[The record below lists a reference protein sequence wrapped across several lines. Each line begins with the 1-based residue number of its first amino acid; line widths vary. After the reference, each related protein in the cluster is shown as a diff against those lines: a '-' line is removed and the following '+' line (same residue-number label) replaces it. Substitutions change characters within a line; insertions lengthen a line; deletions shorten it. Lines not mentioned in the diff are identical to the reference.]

1 MAQQKFIDLGEAAG
15 QLGIEQEQLNRLR
28 EQGKLRGYRDGSS
41 WKFRVDEI
49 DKLAAES
56 LQSADQ
62 NVDDDEPL
70 SADLGEFKV
79 VGNDDPAT
87 SDISFEGLDDPTVPA
102 DSEIVLEGLE
112 GLESSTVDDDQDDP
126 ESVLLSETEFGDSE
140 NRPPSTI
147 IGKVDLDSPADA
159 DLVLELGDDAAAQSD
174 VRLATDS
181 DVLSSGAS
189 VPPASAGPETSKS
202 TFEGIEELEIDL
214 EAESSR
220 ILSPRDVVEA
230 QEAAEA
236 EAAGRSS
243 SQVTDSSDL
252 ELSGAGESHGLG
264 GISSLELE
272 VDEGSE
278 KGSEVGL
285 SGLSQLH
292 VGDESQGDL
301 SGLSRLELET
311 DEEEDVLSEASDIT
325 LSSQDSGIN
334 LISPSDSGL
343 ALDDGPIDLGGSAIG
358 SSIGLES
365 GLNLGDESMGLAAGD
380 GSAGGKGADEFSLTA
395 DTELGAADDDSSSQI
410 IALDEVVDSE
420 EMAAGAAVF
429 DDVLGDSGLAD
440 DGGLTSGTME
450 GGPVTASTEASF
462 SLGSVLGLT
471 GCVVLLC
478 LGGIMMFDLV
488 RNIWSWNK
496 TYSLNSSLIES
507 LLSLFPS

>member
-56 LQSADQ
+56 LQNADQ

-70 SADLGEFKV
+70 SADLGDFAV
-79 VGNDDPAT
+79 VGNDDPAA
-87 SDISFEGLDDPTVPA
+87 SDISLEGLDDPTVPA

-112 GLESSTVDDDQDDP
+112 GLESGAVDDDQDDP

-147 IGKVDLDSPADA
+147 IGKVDLDSAVDS

-181 DVLSSGAS
+181 DVLSSE
-189 VPPASAGPETSKS
+189 ASAHLTSTGPETSKS
-202 TFEGIEELEIDL
+202 KFEGIEELEIDL
-214 EAESSR
+214 EAESRR

-230 QEAAEA
+230 QQAAEA

-252 ELSGAGESHGLG
+252 ELSGSGESHGLG

-272 VDEGSE
+272 TDEGSE

-301 SGLSRLELET
+301 SGLSRLELDT
-311 DEEEDVLSEASDIT
+311 DEEEDVLSDASDIT

-334 LISPSDSGL
+334 LLPSDSGL

-358 SSIGLES
+358 SAIGIES
-365 GLNLGDESMGLAAGD
+365 GLNLDDEAIGLGTGD
-380 GSAGGKGADEFSLTA
+380 GSAGGEGADEFSLTA
-395 DTELGAADDDSSSQI
+395 DTESGAADDDSSSQI

-429 DDVLGDSGLAD
+429 DDVLGDAGLAD
-440 DGGLTSGTME
+440 DGGLTSGAME